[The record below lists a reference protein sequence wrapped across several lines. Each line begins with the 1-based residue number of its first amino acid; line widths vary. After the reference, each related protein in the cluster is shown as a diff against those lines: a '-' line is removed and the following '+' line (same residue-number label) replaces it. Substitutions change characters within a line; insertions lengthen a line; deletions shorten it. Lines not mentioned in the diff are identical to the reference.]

1 MVKLVNLE
9 YKAELTIFRTKKW
22 ENLSFLKLWIIC
34 CYVSNKPRK
43 SIGSVQEKVR
53 ERVREDKE
61 AENDKTKKEGSD
73 SDSDLDSDEESIGI
87 SDVN

>member
-1 MVKLVNLE
+1 MRKVIVFKTLNNL
-9 YKAELTIFRTKKW
+9 L
-22 ENLSFLKLWIIC
+22 

-53 ERVREDKE
+53 ERVREEKK

-73 SDSDLDSDEESIGI
+73 SDSDSDSDEESIGI